1 MNIVPQIIYNGT
13 NTNVQLNSI
22 QPKPFIN
29 TNINVNNNKNVVP
42 SMLIVKLLF
51 FISCA
56 KI

>member
-1 MNIVPQIIYNGT
+1 MNIAPQIIYNGT